1 MLAPST
7 DPGQI
12 SQEQLVQLLELQRDV
27 LDIVARDGA
36 LAARMEATCRL
47 FEAAVPG
54 LVATVMRLDVSGR
67 LQFACAPSVP
77 AAVLARLNHV
87 APGPDAGSCA
97 HAAWSGQPTYVG
109 DALHDPRWSSVR
121 PAAAEHGI
129 RACWSSPVRARSN
142 EIVGTFALTSFNERL
157 PTRFQRQLMELGASV
172 IGLLLD
178 QERER
183 ERRRANETELRR
195 VALVAARA
203 PAGAVITDQ
212 AGRIQWVN
220 DGMCQLGGCEAAD
233 LIGRLRREVLR
244 GERTDPAV
252 LERLHQAIAAG
263 RDFHAVLVNHRRDGH
278 PYAVQLSGTPLHDA
292 DGRCEGAM
300 LMEVDISA
308 SRRLSDFN
316 ALLAEVTECV
326 ASHDDERALL
336 QQICALAVSR
346 ADLKLA
352 WIGRPGSD
360 GWFEFQAI
368 AGPASGYASELRVSE
383 NPALPEGNGASG
395 RTWREGRSYFN
406 RSVMHS
412 SFLAPWHAL
421 ASRFGIAASA
431 TLPIRR
437 GGVMW
442 AVFTVYHGEEDV
454 FDTELRAVLE
464 AIASSISR
472 GLDRIDL
479 VRREREIQALNLSM
493 LNSTTVGVI
502 LLNQRRVARA
512 NERAASLLGARD
524 PHELIGMNA
533 LELYA
538 DRREGEAIPARIA
551 EAFAR
556 SGRAVF
562 EVPARRLDGGEV
574 WLRIE
579 GTPFEQEGF
588 DQIWSLVDI
597 TEQRQAVAAQTLM
610 ARALASVKEGV
621 IITDAEQRVVYVN
634 HAFEELTG
642 YALEEMRGRDCNVLQ
657 GVDTD
662 RRVRQRIRETLGAG
676 RSFEGEILNY
686 RKDGTTF
693 WNLLAITPLRDGV
706 GAISHF
712 VGAQRNIDDIRA
724 LRDRLEHLAFHDD
737 LTGLPNRRELD
748 RCLPEAI
755 AAAVEAGTTL
765 AVGKIDLDDFKAIN
779 DAWGH
784 VAGDQLLQRLAQR
797 MRAQVHAGDLLVR
810 VGGDEFVV
818 VFQGLPTG
826 DAQAALDQR
835 IAHLGEAF
843 VGALELSSEMAA
855 ELSPSMGVALLA
867 ADGSGGGGLLR
878 AAEEALYRAK
888 SSKRSRPR
896 WWVLHG
902 AAPETDDHVEQSL
915 DPYGAGAAAL
925 LRKVQDHLDAV
936 LERFI
941 EDFYQR
947 LGDVPEAREILDCL
961 QPGDIDHLRVRQ
973 SAHLR
978 SLVDADTTRER
989 LDEASHKLGRVH
1001 ALVGIDSVYLVRWMA
1016 VYRELV
1022 SSYFNA
1028 QPMRARERYQLV
1040 QVIEQR
1046 IQDDMQ
1052 AQLHAQAQTQAQFV
1066 ALVMQPL
1073 PGLDASWNTTMNR
1086 ELAELAQMP
1095 GIGCAMLLRQGSQ
1108 GVFSIE
1114 ASAGQLG
1121 PAVMRLLAAADGAD
1135 GSSAVAPPEGSLL
1148 MQAWE
1153 SATICVSPSLLL
1165 DNHLAGWGGLADRL
1179 AAFGLRTG
1187 MHVPVLDGQGQ
1198 PVAML
1203 SVLGRFPHQ
1212 FASPTMQQ
1220 FSRNLQ
1226 QRWSEIWQRS
1236 SRPLPPVSQEQAIA
1250 YRERLFKGGL
1260 AMHVQPVVD
1269 LHDGHLAKVEALARL
1284 VLEDGSVV
1292 GPDAFIPL
1300 LRHAE
1305 LDRLFLLGLDAALA
1319 ALVEWEAQG
1328 LTIDVALNLPPQ
1340 TLVDP
1345 ACATWVAEALG
1356 RHRVAAHR
1364 LTLEVLESQRLD
1376 ELARDAG
1383 VQRLIALG
1391 VQLAMDD
1398 LGSGYSSLRR
1408 LASLPFSTIKVDQDL
1423 LKRLRQ
1429 DPTQTISL
1437 MSAVIQMGRDFGCD
1451 VVVEGLEDR
1460 GMIEVA
1466 RLLGARYGQ
1475 GYGLARPMP
1484 CGDLIGWSRRYRPAA
1499 APAPIGTA
1507 IAAVAFQWWSIRHR
1521 PLHADALETCPMTPV
1536 LAALGDEAAVAT
1548 RLHECAHRDPHDDV
1562 AARDLLDGLE
1572 SLVRARARPDP
1583 DAP

>member
-12 SQEQLVQLLELQRDV
+12 SQEQLVQLLELQRGV

-36 LAARMEATCRL
+36 LAARMESACHL
-47 FEAAVPG
+47 FEVAVPG
-54 LVATVMRLDVSGR
+54 LVATVMRLDASGR
-67 LQFACAPSVP
+67 LSFACAPSVP
-77 AAVLARLNHV
+77 AAVLERLNHV

-109 DALHDPRWSSVR
+109 DALNDPRWSSVR

-142 EIVGTFALTSFNERL
+142 EIVGTFALTSFEERL
-157 PTRFQRQLMELGASV
+157 PTRFQRQLMELGASA

-178 QERER
+178 QEQER
-183 ERRRANETELRR
+183 ERRRTDETELRR
-195 VALVAARA
+195 MALVAARA

-212 AGRIQWVN
+212 AGRIQWIN
-220 DGMCQLGGCEAAD
+220 DGMRQLGGCAAAD
-233 LIGRLRREVLR
+233 LIGRLRREVLL
-244 GERTDPAV
+244 GERTDPGV
-252 LERLHQAIAAG
+252 LESLHQAIAAG
-263 RDFHAVLVNHRRDGH
+263 RDFHAVLINYRHDGH
-278 PYAVQLSGTPLHDA
+278 PYAVQLTGTPLRDA

-300 LMEVDISA
+300 LMETDISA

-336 QQICALAVSR
+336 QQICQLAVSR

-352 WIGRPGSD
+352 WIGRPGRD
-360 GWFEFQAI
+360 GWFEFLAS
-368 AGPASGYASELRVSE
+368 AGPASGYVGELRVSE
-383 NPALPEGNGASG
+383 NPAVPEGNGASG
-395 RTWREGRSYFN
+395 RTWREGRSYYN
-406 RSVMHS
+406 RSVLHS

-421 ASRFGIAASA
+421 AARFGIAASA

-442 AVFTVYHGEEDV
+442 AVFTVYHAEEDV
-454 FDTELRAVLE
+454 FDTELRVVLE
-464 AIASSISR
+464 ALASSISR

-502 LLNQRRVARA
+502 LLDQRRVARA

-524 PHELIGMNA
+524 PHELIGLNA

-538 DRREGEAIPARIA
+538 DRQEGEAIPARIA

-597 TEQRQAVAAQTLM
+597 TEQRQAVAAQALM

-621 IITDAEQRVVYVN
+621 IITDAAQRIVYIN

-642 YALEEMRGRDCNVLQ
+642 YEFEEMRGRNCNVLQ
-657 GVDTD
+657 GADTD
-662 RRVRQRIRETLGAG
+662 QRTRRRIREALGAG
-676 RSFEGEILNY
+676 RSFEGEVLNY

-693 WNLLAITPLRDGV
+693 WNLLAITPLRDAA

-748 RCLPEAI
+748 RHLPEAI
-755 AAAVEAGTTL
+755 AAAVAAGTTL
-765 AVGKIDLDDFKAIN
+765 AVGMIDLDDFKAVN

-784 VAGDQLLQRLAQR
+784 GAGDQLLQRVAVR
-797 MRAQVHAGDLLVR
+797 MRGQVHPGDLLVR

-818 VFQGLPTG
+818 VFEGLPV
-826 DAQAALDQR
+826 DDVQAALEQR

-843 VGALELSSEMAA
+843 SGAVGLSTEIAA

-867 ADGSGGGGLLR
+867 ADGSEGGGLLR
-878 AAEEALYRAK
+878 AADEALYRAK
-888 SSKRSRPR
+888 GSKRSRPR

-902 AAPETDDHVEQSL
+902 AALEAEDNVEQSL
-915 DPYGAGAAAL
+915 DPYGAEAASL
-925 LRKVQDHLDAV
+925 LRKVQGHLDAV

-947 LGDVPEAREILDCL
+947 LGGQPEARGILDCL
-961 QPGDIDHLRVRQ
+961 LPEDIDHLRVRQ

-978 SLVDADTTRER
+978 SLVDADATRER
-989 LDEASHKLGRVH
+989 LDEASHLLGRVH

-1016 VYRELV
+1016 VYREMV
-1022 SSYFNA
+1022 SSHFNA

-1040 QVIEQR
+1040 QVVEQR
-1046 IQDDMQ
+1046 IQNDMQ

-1066 ALVMQPL
+1066 ALVMQAL
-1073 PGLDASWNTTMNR
+1073 PGAGASWNSTMSR

-1095 GIGCAMLLRQGSQ
+1095 GIGCAMLLRQSSQ

-1114 ASAGQLG
+1114 ASAGRLA
-1121 PAVMRLLAAADGAD
+1121 PSVMRIFAAADGAN
-1135 GSSAVAPPEGSLL
+1135 GSSTLSPPEGSLL

-1153 SATICVSPSLLL
+1153 SATICVSPSLLH
-1165 DNHLAGWGGLADRL
+1165 DRHLAGWGALAEQL
-1179 AAFGLRTG
+1179 ATLGLRTG

-1226 QRWSEIWQRS
+1226 QRWSEVWQRS
-1236 SRPLPPVSQEQAIA
+1236 SRPPPPVSQEQAIA

-1269 LHDGHLAKVEALARL
+1269 LHDGRLAKVEALARL
-1284 VLEDGSVV
+1284 VLEDGRVI

-1319 ALVEWEAQG
+1319 ALVDWESQG
-1328 LTIDVALNLPPQ
+1328 LVIGVALNLPPQ

-1475 GYGLARPMP
+1475 GYALARPMP
-1484 CGDLIGWSRRYRPAA
+1484 CGDLVGWSRRYRPET
-1499 APAPIGTA
+1499 APAPIGTT

-1521 PLHADALETCPMTPV
+1521 PLHADALESCPMTPV
-1536 LAALGDEAAVAT
+1536 LAALGDEAAVAQ
-1548 RLHECAHRDPHDDV
+1548 RLHECVHRDSLDDV

-1572 SLVRARARPDP
+1572 SLVRASVRP
-1583 DAP
+1583 A